1 MATWQ
6 FNFSFVPMN
15 DLSGTIKMDEDGL
28 FDFSSFW
35 LKNQPPENYR
45 ELIAKILLHT
55 RSWSQDILMFGKED
69 NTCIDVSLE
78 NNYVVDIS
86 VRIDLRTFNM
96 DLMKKIVDLAK
107 LFKCSLFLYETNE
120 LIESNSQILFE
131 KIKNSNAAKF
141 VIDPRKFL
149 DEIDLNK
156 FNDIKKIN

>member
-6 FNFSFVPMN
+6 FDFSFVPIS
-15 DLSGTIKMDEDGL
+15 DLSSTFEKDENGS

-35 LKNQPPENYR
+35 IKNQPPENYR
-45 ELIAKILLHT
+45 ELIAKFLLPSI
-55 RSWSQDILMFGKED
+55 SWSKDILMFGKED
-69 NTCIDVSLE
+69 KTCIDVSLE

-96 DLMKKIVDLAK
+96 DLMNKIVDLAK

-149 DEIDLNK
+149 DEIDPNK
-156 FNDIKKIN
+156 FNDIKK